1 MNRIIP
7 VAMLAVA
14 LYGCS
19 GSDSNVRITNDK
31 PQVAVPKAR
40 SEPIFYNGKTYQL
53 DFGPASGGAYD
64 MVVSGMSSKQKKDA
78 VAVATSAL
86 GYYACPDGQKGR
98 LQNEPSYAGSKWRMQ
113 AKCG

>member
-86 GYYACPDGQKGR
+86 GYYA
-98 LQNEPSYAGSKWRMQ
+98 
-113 AKCG
+113 

>member
-1 MNRIIP
+1 M
-7 VAMLAVA
+7 
-14 LYGCS
+14 
-19 GSDSNVRITNDK
+19 
-31 PQVAVPKAR
+31 PKAR

-86 GYYACPDGQKGR
+86 GLLCLPGWAEGQAAERSKLCRFKMADAGQVR
-98 LQNEPSYAGSKWRMQ
+98 LGVRDRVPA
-113 AKCG
+113 

>member
-1 MNRIIP
+1 
-7 VAMLAVA
+7 
-14 LYGCS
+14 
-19 GSDSNVRITNDK
+19 
-31 PQVAVPKAR
+31 
-40 SEPIFYNGKTYQL
+40 
-53 DFGPASGGAYD
+53 